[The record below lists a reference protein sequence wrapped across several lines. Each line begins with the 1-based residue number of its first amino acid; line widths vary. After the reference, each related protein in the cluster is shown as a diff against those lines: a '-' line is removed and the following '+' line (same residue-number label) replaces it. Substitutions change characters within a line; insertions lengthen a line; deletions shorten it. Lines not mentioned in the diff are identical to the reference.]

1 MDLIIS
7 GKATASQ
14 VAGLLAALES
24 KGTTTDELCGFA
36 ASLRRRA
43 LKIDIDGS
51 NLVDTCGTSGDGKN
65 TFNISTTAAVVAA
78 AAGVKIA
85 KQGRGAVSSYCG
97 SAEFL
102 HSLKTKIDAGPKT
115 IKDSIERVGIG
126 LILVPLFHPSFK
138 HFTQPVNDLGFRT
151 VVDILVPLINPAG
164 AKRYAFGVYS
174 PAYLE
179 KIATVLSRFDVE
191 RAVVFA
197 SDDGLDELSL
207 SGVNQVVEING
218 INMRKY
224 EITASDV
231 GLKAAPIEAIKG
243 GLAEDNVVMTLDV
256 LNGREG
262 APLGVVAFNAG
273 AAIYAGGKAE
283 SAASS

>member
-1 MDLIIS
+1 MKEFIEKIVGREDLDEAAAQKAMDLIIS

-14 VAGLLAALES
+14 IAGFLAALES

-51 NLVDTCGTSGDGKN
+51 NLVDTCGTGGDGKN

-97 SAEFL
+97 SAELL
-102 HSLKTKIDAGPKT
+102 HNLKIKIDTGPRTVKE
-115 IKDSIERVGIG
+115 SIEQVGIG

-138 HFTQPVNDLGFRT
+138 YFTRPVNDLGIRT

-174 PAYLE
+174 PGNLE
-179 KIATVLSRFDVE
+179 KIADS
-191 RAVVFA
+191 A
-197 SDDGLDELSL
+197 SQKRS
-207 SGVNQVVEING
+207 
-218 INMRKY
+218 
-224 EITASDV
+224 
-231 GLKAAPIEAIKG
+231 
-243 GLAEDNVVMTLDV
+243 
-256 LNGREG
+256 
-262 APLGVVAFNAG
+262 
-273 AAIYAGGKAE
+273 
-283 SAASS
+283 